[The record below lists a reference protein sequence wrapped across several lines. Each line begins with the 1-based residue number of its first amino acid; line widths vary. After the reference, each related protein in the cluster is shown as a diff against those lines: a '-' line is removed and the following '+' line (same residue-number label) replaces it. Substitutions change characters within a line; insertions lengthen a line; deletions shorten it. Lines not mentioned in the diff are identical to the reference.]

1 MLKVAIFDDVVA
13 LRGETFH
20 IPGME
25 VDVHPHADH
34 VVALC
39 ADRGYDV
46 IFMDFAMG
54 PEHHSGE
61 QAIAMLRESGFRGRV
76 VGISSDPTA
85 NLAMQRAG
93 ADECLAK
100 KAHLRSFLVRLSADP
115 TAHAGGTRAAAPAGE
130 SSDA

>member
-25 VDVHPHADH
+25 VEVHPHADD
-34 VVALC
+34 VVTLC
-39 ADRGYDV
+39 AERGYDMV
-46 IFMDFAMG
+46 FMDFAMG
-54 PEHHSGE
+54 PEHQLGDE
-61 QAIAMLRESGFRGRV
+61 AIAMLRDGGFRGRI

-115 TAHAGGTRAAAPAGE
+115 MAHADGTSHTPAGQ